1 MCVVITGGVGA
12 RVAEGRKLA
21 GLTQYQLATRAT
33 VSVSLIRAVEQ
44 GRRPASPAFVSAVGR
59 ALGIGVADLL
69 DQPFAR
75 ENRSEWQLH
84 SVVPAL
90 RREMAS
96 YLLPPG
102 EEAPR
107 RSLDA
112 LAREVDQAA
121 RLRHQAD
128 LAGLGA
134 TLPGLLE
141 ELRAATHILSGS
153 ERERAFWLLGEAY
166 CAAWQVVYQ
175 LGYLDLASLT
185 EDRYEWAAARCG
197 DELAVLRGDYG
208 RAGELITSGDFAGA
222 RGYLERSR
230 ATIEDRLGHAD
241 APMLSMWGNLH
252 LKSALAAARA
262 GDRAG
267 ADDHLA
273 EARETAE
280 RIGTDRDDYRMCF
293 GPTNV
298 AIWSVGLAVEA
309 QDGTEAVKRAEGFT
323 PPHGAPRER
332 VGHYWID
339 LARGWLLHGDRERAL
354 AALIKAR
361 HTAPQ
366 QTRYHPMVHET
377 VRMLARQD
385 QRRSSPVASFATW
398 CGIS

>member
-1 MCVVITGGVGA
+1 MVVTGGAGA
-12 RVAEGRKLA
+12 RVTEERKLA
-21 GLTQYQLATRAT
+21 GLTQYQLATRAS

-44 GRRPASPAFVSAVGR
+44 GRAPASPAFVSAVAR
-59 ALGIGVADLL
+59 ALGVGVAELL

-75 ENRSEWQLH
+75 ANRGERQLH

-90 RREMAS
+90 RREMAA

-102 EEAPR
+102 EEVPW
-107 RSLDA
+107 RSLDE
-112 LAREVDQAA
+112 LAREVEEAA

-166 CAAWQVVYQ
+166 CAAWQVVYK

-208 RAGELITSGDFAGA
+208 RAGELITSGEFAGA

-241 APMLSMWGNLH
+241 APTLSMWGNLH

-262 GDRAG
+262 GDRDG

-280 RIGTDRDDYRMCF
+280 RIGADRDDYRMCF

-309 QDGTEAVKRAEGFT
+309 QDGTEAVKRAERFT
-323 PPHGAPRER
+323 PPPGAPRER

-354 AALIKAR
+354 TALIKAR

-377 VRMLARQD
+377 VRLLARQD
-385 QRRSSPVASFATW
+385 RRRSSPVAGFATW